1 MTEYTTLY
9 VAETVNRVN
18 DVDRENPVVNVVMAA
33 DAELTLY
40 KQVPPIKMKRDDVTF
55 KLPSNM
61 VEIQ

>member
-9 VAETVNRVN
+9 VADTVNRVN

-40 KQVPPIKMKRDDVTF
+40 KQVPPIKMKRDYGTF
-55 KLPSNM
+55 N
-61 VEIQ
+61 